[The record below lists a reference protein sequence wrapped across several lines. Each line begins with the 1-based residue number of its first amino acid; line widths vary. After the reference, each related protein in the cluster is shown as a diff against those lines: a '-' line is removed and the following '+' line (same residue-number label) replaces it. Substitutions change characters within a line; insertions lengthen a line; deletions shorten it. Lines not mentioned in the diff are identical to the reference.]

1 MKPIYIVGDVH
12 GKWDALF
19 KKIDSFDLS
28 DCTLICVGDLG
39 VGFKDSHSKEIRAL
53 QFANDFFVARDIQFL
68 SIRGNHDNPAYF
80 NGEIQSFS
88 NVRLVPDYH
97 VETINDKKFLFVGGA
112 ISIDRK
118 LRKLWFSYWSDEG
131 FKLDYSKIQRCD
143 VLVTHSA
150 PTWSGPSE
158 KSAIISH
165 YCQKDETLWD
175 ECMTERKQHD
185 ILVQLAGPKR
195 HYCGHFHTQS
205 VVDFYGCVSTILD
218 ELEITQLLL

>member
-1 MKPIYIVGDVH
+1 MKPILTIGDIH

-19 KKIDSFDLS
+19 QKIQRLDLR
-28 DCTLICVGDLG
+28 DFTLICVGDLG
-39 VGFKDSHSKEIRAL
+39 VGFKDSHTKEIRAL

-80 NGEIQSFS
+80 NGEIQTFS
-88 NVRLVPDYH
+88 NLRLVPDYH

-118 LRKLWFSYWSDEG
+118 LRKLGFSYWSDET
-131 FKLDYSKIQRCD
+131 FKLDHLKIQRCD
-143 VLVTHSA
+143 VLITHSA
-150 PTWSGPSE
+150 PTWNGPIE
-158 KSAIISH
+158 KSGIMAH

-185 ILVQLAGPKR
+185 ILIKLTGAKR
-195 HYCGHFHTQS
+195 HYCGHFHECLMAT
-205 VVDFYGCVSTILD
+205 VDDCTSTILD
-218 ELEITQLLL
+218 ELQILEIQ